1 MPRIV
6 GVDLCV
12 AVEADRDGVLAR
24 VTPVV
29 RSLVYVIDFH
39 LGPAE
44 PITDTTSPVAILQEF
59 DDY

>member
-12 AVEADRDGVLAR
+12 AVEADRDGVLAV
-24 VTPVV
+24 VTTVV
-29 RSLVYVIDFH
+29 RGLIDVIDFH

-44 PITDTTSPVAILQEF
+44 PMTDTTSPVASHQKF